1 MRSCWL
7 IAAVLVGA
15 AAPAPA
21 HADAKADK
29 QLAKQYVDAGLS
41 AQDTGNYDTAITLY
55 QKAYDLVPHP
65 VLIFNIA
72 QATRLAGRLAD
83 ALALYEKYLAQDP
96 HGAKADVARDLI
108 DDLEAKL
115 AAERERAAAA
125 AVVAPPPPPVEAPPP
140 ASPGRSLRLTGLTV
154 GAVGI
159 IGAGLGLGF
168 ALHGRTLNN
177 DVEKTYDPA
186 KVHAGDRANTI
197 AYLGGIGGGLLI
209 ATGAALYLWGH
220 RQANEHL
227 AIAPAVAPNM
237 AGLVV
242 RGAWR

>member
-1 MRSCWL
+1 L
-7 IAAVLVGA
+7 ISAVLIGA
-15 AAPAPA
+15 AAPA

-29 QLAKQYVDAGLS
+29 QLAKQYVDAGLA

-72 QATRLAGRLAD
+72 QATRLAGHLAD

-96 HGAKADVARDLI
+96 HGAKADVARDFI
-108 DDLEAKL
+108 DDLKAKL
-115 AAERERAAAA
+115 AAEREHAAAA
-125 AVVAPPPPPVEAPPP
+125 APVAAPPPPVDAPP
-140 ASPGRSLRLTGLTV
+140 ADAPGRTLRLTGLTV
-154 GAVGI
+154 GAAGI

-168 ALHGRTLNN
+168 AVHGRTLTR

-209 ATGAALYLWGH
+209 ATGAALYYWGH
-220 RQANEHL
+220 SQASHDEHL
-227 AIAPAVAPNM
+227 AVAPAVAPGM
-237 AGLVV
+237 AGLVIS
-242 RGAWR
+242 GAWR